1 MPKLRWTPKQLQI
14 AAALQEGTMTQK
26 EIAQKL
32 GVNKN
37 SVTKVAKALKPAKR
51 KRGQVLPA
59 TAPLKTTNI
68 AEATTIVFKPRV
80 YEMEA
85 PAIIW
90 QAMEAAIKVW
100 GWPPDMT
107 PEQFVDAFLRLSFAQ
122 RGIYLGSY
130 VVVKPSEE
138 HEEKT

>member
-1 MPKLRWTPKQLQI
+1 MSKIQI
-14 AAALQEGTMTQK
+14 AK
-26 EIAQKL
+26 KFH
-32 GVNKN
+32 VSPS
-37 SVTKVAKALKPAKR
+37 SVTKVAKALESGKGKPDR
-51 KRGQVLPA
+51 VTPA

-68 AEATTIVFKPRV
+68 AEATTIVFKPTV

-130 VVVKPSEE
+130 VVVKPGEE
-138 HEEKT
+138 HEGKT

>member
-1 MPKLRWTPKQLQI
+1 
-14 AAALQEGTMTQK
+14 MTQR
-26 EIAQKL
+26 EIAHKL
-32 GVNKN
+32 GVSKN
-37 SVTKVAKALKPAKR
+37 SVTKVAKALKSGKR
-51 KRGQVLPA
+51 KRGRVLPA

-68 AEATTIVFKPRV
+68 AEATSIVFKPKV
-80 YEMEA
+80 YEMET

-100 GWPPDMT
+100 GWPEDMT

-130 VVVKPSEE
+130 VVVKPGEE
-138 HEEKT
+138 HEGKT